1 MIVTPLLVLISA
13 ELVHL
18 MFELLK
24 RSDVHV
30 DE

>member
-13 ELVHL
+13 ELVNL

-24 RSDVHV
+24 RSNVHV